1 MSVELNWKSLAAQVL
16 AIHRKLYVLLYLLR
30 YLIWGC
36 ACRPNSI
43 LIYVQKSEI
52 ILRWRGREL
61 QWLFK
66 QLAHHSVNDF
76 WWVTNPRCCSSPSS
90 TAIATPTT
98 VIQNTSGE
106 SWLARMKWI
115 NGRQD
120 RARNSALHGIR
131 LKLKLLLLFS
141 VPCGGGVCCFEKHGD
156 TEVNVHPIS
165 REDDTF
171 NYANKFPKKFTLSF
185 SFPLC
190 GSVAPYNLHREYL
203 KDDYG
208 VLCLIH
214 S

>member
-98 VIQNTSGE
+98 VIQNISGE

-115 NGRQD
+115 NGRQSKEF
-120 RARNSALHGIR
+120 RSARDTIKIKIIIIVLRSLWRGC
-131 LKLKLLLLFS
+131 LLFRKTRWHWS
-141 VPCGGGVCCFEKHGD
+141 KCSPDIPRRRHFQ
-156 TEVNVHPIS
+156 
-165 REDDTF
+165 
-171 NYANKFPKKFTLSF
+171 
-185 SFPLC
+185 LC
-190 GSVAPYNLHREYL
+190 Q
-203 KDDYG
+203 
-208 VLCLIH
+208 
-214 S
+214 